1 VRADTAVNIYSG
13 PLKAVIL
20 DWAGTVVDY
29 GCCAPAETFIEL
41 FRRRG
46 VTVTMTQARE
56 PMGTPKRTHL
66 EMIAAMDQVAKQWQQ
81 VHGVPLN
88 SADIDDLYA
97 EFTPLQVNCLPRYSR
112 LIPGTLEA
120 FAEFRRRGLKIG
132 TTTGYITEMMR
143 VVTPE
148 AERQGFVP
156 DVTVCADEVPAGRPH
171 PWMCFK
177 AAMAM
182 QVYPMAAIV
191 KIGDTAPDIAEGL
204 NAGNWTVAVARTGN
218 EVGLTE
224 EELISLPEDEQAR
237 LVRIARERLQTAG
250 AHYVIDGIGEVAAVL
265 DEINGRLAAGERP

>member
-1 VRADTAVNIYSG
+1 MADTFRSPYTG

-20 DWAGTVVDY
+20 DWAGTIVDY

-46 VTVTMTQARE
+46 VTVSMEQARE

-66 EMIAAMDQVAKQWQQ
+66 EMIAAMEPVAQQWQHH
-81 VHGVPLN
+81 HGTPLTT
-88 SADIDDLYA
+88 DDVDELYKQ
-97 EFTPLQVNCLPRYSR
+97 FTPLQIIALPQYSS

-120 FAEFRRRGLKIG
+120 VAEFRKRGLKIG
-132 TTTGYITEMMR
+132 TTTGYTMEMMQ
-143 VVTPE
+143 VVTAE

-171 PWMCFK
+171 PWMSFK

-191 KIGDTAPDIAEGL
+191 KIGDTVPDIAEGL
-204 NAGNWTVAVARTGN
+204 NAGNWTVAVAKTGN

-224 EELISLPEDEQAR
+224 EALNSLSPVERAQLAS
-237 LVRIARERLQTAG
+237 IARERLWAAG
-250 AHYVIDGIGEVAAVL
+250 AHYVVDGISEVPSLL
-265 DEINGRLAAGERP
+265 DEINGRLAAGETP